1 MEANSITI
9 HSTDRDDS
17 VQIERQETE
26 QFVDYVV
33 TALFRGERVTCNG
46 IVFTDTSAFVQAL
59 ELFER
64 TRSGSAV
71 LEGSEDCRLTVE
83 ADGRM
88 GHAWLRFQVA
98 RTLYAFS
105 PQTGGS
111 RLGQIT
117 LRGSFAISG
126 EFITQIVHD
135 FAKLFR

>member
-33 TALFRGERVTCNG
+33 TALFRGERVTCKG
-46 IVFTDTSAFVQAL
+46 IVFTDTAAFVQAL

-71 LEGSEDCRLTVE
+71 LEGSEDC
-83 ADGRM
+83 D
-88 GHAWLRFQVA
+88 
-98 RTLYAFS
+98 
-105 PQTGGS
+105 
-111 RLGQIT
+111 
-117 LRGSFAISG
+117 
-126 EFITQIVHD
+126 
-135 FAKLFR
+135 